1 MPSMSSLPLLRCLL
15 FSAHS
20 WPREWGMFVTPD
32 LPKRKNAKFGSR
44 RARSIMEVQ
53 AGNGLLLLLSSFSQE
68 AFQDPGDGK

>member
-1 MPSMSSLPLLRCLL
+1 
-15 FSAHS
+15 
-20 WPREWGMFVTPD
+20 MFVTPD